1 MQLEKKY
8 EFSHD
13 RQLWRLI
20 PDESGKIIIEE
31 RDTETKEVFFNC
43 LDINSGNEIFSSFR
57 MEEKFWIGVETIYKE
72 IIFFHKYQKP
82 EMPGHKGI
90 IAFDIAS
97 RETLWINSELSFLF
111 IKNEKVYCFKPLFEG
126 RKFYTLNYKTGEILE
141 DLGNAAESVNKL
153 MEEENSPEK
162 YKDYVFPEVFDS
174 AQNISDEAKNI
185 INSFREERVIAG
197 KIDFA
202 VYSSLL
208 IFNAH
213 EVMSDGKLCNIFRA
227 YDIEN
232 KTLLFDQILNK
243 SSETFI
249 PDSFFIKDDLLFIL
263 IEKVSLVV
271 YKIKS

>member
-8 EFSHD
+8 EFSHN

-31 RDTETKEVFFNC
+31 RNTDTKEVFFNC
-43 LDINSGNEIFSSFR
+43 LDINSGNEIFSSLQ

-97 RETLWINSELSFLF
+97 RETLWANSEYSYLF
-111 IKNEKVYCFKPLFEG
+111 VKDEKIYCYEPLFEG

-141 DLGNAAESVNKL
+141 DLGNAAEHVNSL
-153 MEEENSPEK
+153 MEKENSPEK
-162 YKDYVFPEVFDS
+162 YRDYVFPEVFDP
-174 AQNISDEAKNI
+174 AQNIPEKAKNI

-202 VYSSLL
+202 VYGSLL

-213 EVMSDGKLCNIFRA
+213 EVMPDGKLSNIFRA
-227 YDIEN
+227 YNHES
-232 KTLLFDQILNK
+232 KTLLVNQVLNK
-243 SSETFI
+243 SSETYI
-249 PDSFFIKDDLLFIL
+249 PDSFFIKEELLFVL

>member
-8 EFSHD
+8 KFSHG

-31 RDTETKEVFFNC
+31 RNTDTKEVFFNC
-43 LDINSGNEIFSSFR
+43 LDIDSGNEIFSSFQ

-97 RETLWINSELSFLF
+97 RETLWTNSEYSYLF
-111 IKNEKVYCFKPLFEG
+111 VKDEKIYCYESLFEG

-141 DLGNAAESVNKL
+141 DLGNAAESVNSL
-153 MEEENSPEK
+153 MEEENSAEK
-162 YKDYVFPEVFDS
+162 YEDYVFPEVFDS
-174 AQNISDEAKNI
+174 AQNISDEAKKI

-213 EVMSDGKLCNIFRA
+213 EVMPDGKLCNIFRA
-227 YDIEN
+227 CDIED
-232 KTLLFDQILNK
+232 KTLLVDQILNK

-249 PDSFFIKDDLLFIL
+249 PDSFFIKNDLLFVL